1 MRRRTS
7 VPEETMRFARW
18 VKRARTAR
26 GLSQVDLAAEAG
38 MVGSEICSLERGQ
51 RNPTIATAMKLVE
64 ALGFR
69 MVFVTK
75 SEFDRIAGARDRR
88 RKFAPPEPESIEV
101 DTRNPNP

>member
-1 MRRRTS
+1 MRRTS

-26 GLSQVDLAAEAG
+26 GLSQVELAAEAG

-51 RNPTIATAMKLVE
+51 RNPTIATAMRLVK
-64 ALGFR
+64 ALRYR
-69 MVFVTK
+69 MVFVT
-75 SEFDRIAGARDRR
+75 EDEMDRIIGARDRR
-88 RKFAPPEPESIEV
+88 RKFQPVPEPLEV